1 MIKLCNIKKQFKSRN
16 DSKIITKA
24 LNDVSFEVQDKEV
37 ICLIGPSGSGKSTL
51 LRCINAL
58 EIPDEGQ
65 IYIDDKIIDYHNE
78 KQLEEMR
85 KTLGCVF
92 QQFNL
97 FPHKTV
103 KENITL
109 APIEVL
115 HMDPKKAEANAIELL
130 KKVGLESKADV
141 YPNQLSGGQKQRVAI
156 VRALAMNPR
165 IMLFDEPTSALD
177 PEMVKEVLDVMKDL
191 SKSGMT
197 MVVVTHE
204 MGFAKEV
211 SNRVIFM
218 DEGKIV
224 EEGTPDQIFN
234 HPSKQRTIDFLS
246 KVM

>member
-1 MIKLCNIKKQFKSRN
+1 MIKLCNIKKQFKSHK
-16 DSKIITKA
+16 DSRIITKA
-24 LNDVSFEVQDKEV
+24 LDDVSFEVQDKEV

-65 IYIDDKIIDYHNE
+65 IYIDDKMIDYHNE

-85 KTLGCVF
+85 KSLGCVF

-115 HMDPKKAEANAIELL
+115 HMDPKKAEDNAIELL
-130 KKVGLESKADV
+130 KKVGLEAKADV

-165 IMLFDEPTSALD
+165 IMLLDEPTSALD

-211 SNRVIFM
+211 SDRVIFM
-218 DEGKIV
+218 DEGKII
-224 EEGTPDQIFN
+224 EEGTPDQLFN
-234 HPSKQRTIDFLS
+234 HPSKQRTIEFLS